1 MGLYYCLFSYDD
13 RAFIDLTQ
21 FLIVN
26 LTEKKIPLVN
36 DSPSEL
42 KCTVCLLPM
51 QYQKKI
57 NNVFLWQCFKCGKKY
72 FVSNSAVDYSISET
86 WSSAK

>member
-1 MGLYYCLFSYDD
+1 LVFFDLSFVCDN
-13 RAFIDLTQ
+13 RAFIDLIQ

-26 LTEKKIPLVN
+26 LTEKKIPLV
-36 DSPSEL
+36 DDTPAEL

-57 NNVFLWQCFKCGKKY
+57 NDVFLW
-72 FVSNSAVDYSISET
+72 
-86 WSSAK
+86 

>member
-1 MGLYYCLFSYDD
+1 LVFFDLSFVCDN
-13 RAFIDLTQ
+13 RAFIDLIQ

-26 LTEKKIPLVN
+26 LTEKKIPLV
-36 DSPSEL
+36 DDTPAEL

-57 NNVFLWQCFKCGKKY
+57 NDVFLWQCFKCGKKY
-72 FVSNSAVDYSISET
+72 FVSNSSVDYSITET